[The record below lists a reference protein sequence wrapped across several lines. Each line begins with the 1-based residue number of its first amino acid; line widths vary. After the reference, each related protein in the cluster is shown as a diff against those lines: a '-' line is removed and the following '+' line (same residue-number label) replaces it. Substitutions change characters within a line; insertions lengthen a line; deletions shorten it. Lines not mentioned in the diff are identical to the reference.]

1 MNKDDQDLDRQL
13 RELLEPLRNVPP
25 RQPSNANAGRNR
37 YLNQVNELVS
47 GAPAVPVSATPFLR
61 LNGWKQSITNP
72 LIRKERFKMLSVMTV
87 LVVVFTMVFGGAG
100 ATVYAAQQSLP
111 DAVLY
116 PVKMMSETVWTSLA
130 RSSPDQVNLLLR
142 LADRRVDE
150 VAGLL
155 SRGDPVPEGVL
166 SRYQGTLE
174 NIFQL
179 TSAMGEDE
187 MLKTLNQVRLHLRNQ
202 ERVLGI
208 AQVSS
213 GASDPAALARIQTT
227 LREQM
232 RRVETGIEN
241 PLHLRQQFQLRFNQ
255 GVVTPTITASVTA
268 TITAT
273 VPVSGTNG
281 LQYGPGLQVGPGPGA
296 GPGPDAGPGPQV
308 SPNPDVT
315 PGPKSTPQPGPGSD
329 PGTKPTNDANPDKGP
344 GSPGSDPS
352 SAPDASGGST
362 NSPGNTSPSSPS
374 QPSSGSGGNGKP

>member
-13 RELLEPLRNVPP
+13 SKLLEPLRNVPP

-37 YLNQVNELVS
+37 FLNQVNELVS
-47 GAPAVPVSATPFLR
+47 GAPAVPISAMPFLR

-72 LIRKERFKMLSVMTV
+72 LLRKERFHMLSVMTV

-150 VAGLL
+150 IALLL
-155 SRGDPVPEGVL
+155 SRGDPVPEEVL
-166 SRYQGTLE
+166 SRYQDTLE

-179 TSAMGEDE
+179 ASEMGDE
-187 MLKTLNQVRLHLRNQ
+187 EMMKSLNQVRLHLRNQ

-213 GASDPAALARIQTT
+213 GASNPAAMARIQAT

-232 RRVETGIEN
+232 RRVRDGDRRSIAFA
-241 PLHLRQQFQLRFNQ
+241 PA
-255 GVVTPTITASVTA
+255 I
-268 TITAT
+268 
-273 VPVSGTNG
+273 PVKVQPGCCDPDDHHHCDRDNYCNGSYFRHSWSPVWPWPGCRSGTWCWPWPRCRSG
-281 LQYGPGLQVGPGPGA
+281 TRCRPWPGCR
-296 GPGPDAGPGPQV
+296 
-308 SPNPDVT
+308 S
-315 PGPKSTPQPGPGSD
+315 
-329 PGTKPTNDANPDKGP
+329 GTTG
-344 GSPGSDPS
+344 
-352 SAPDASGGST
+352 
-362 NSPGNTSPSSPS
+362 
-374 QPSSGSGGNGKP
+374 